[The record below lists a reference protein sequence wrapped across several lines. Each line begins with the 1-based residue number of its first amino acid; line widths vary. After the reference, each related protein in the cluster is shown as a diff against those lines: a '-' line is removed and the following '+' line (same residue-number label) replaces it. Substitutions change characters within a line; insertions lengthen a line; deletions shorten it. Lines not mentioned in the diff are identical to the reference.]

1 MTDGRKYT
9 GYHENG
15 PYFSWNPGWFSF
27 FLIFVMSKSL
37 NNKVLDDLNWH
48 ILEELQTD
56 GRMPAVEIGRRI
68 GLSAPAVADRIQK
81 LEDLGYI
88 KGYQTLLDLD
98 KLGLTIRAMV
108 SYKNTR
114 LKHSDLIRMIGSIPE
129 VLEWY
134 TVTGNYSVLL
144 KLATSSSQ
152 RLAAL
157 IVQLEEFG
165 ETNTSLILEQN
176 QDRKIVS
183 CPSDPSASTISA
195 PA

>member
-1 MTDGRKYT
+1 
-9 GYHENG
+9 
-15 PYFSWNPGWFSF
+15 
-27 FLIFVMSKSL
+27 MSKTL

-48 ILEELQTD
+48 ILEQLQTD
-56 GRMPAVEIGRRI
+56 GRMSAAEIGRRV

-81 LEDLGYI
+81 LEELGYI

-108 SYKNTR
+108 SYKNAR
-114 LKHSDLIRMIGSIPE
+114 LKHSELIQLISSIPE

-134 TVTGNYSVLL
+134 TITGNYSVLL

-157 IVQLEEFG
+157 IVKLEEFG

-176 QDRKIVS
+176 QDRKIVGGL
-183 CPSDPSASTISA
+183 PDLMVAEQ
-195 PA
+195 

>member
-1 MTDGRKYT
+1 
-9 GYHENG
+9 
-15 PYFSWNPGWFSF
+15 
-27 FLIFVMSKSL
+27 MSKSL

-48 ILEELQTD
+48 ILEELQND

-88 KGYQTLLDLD
+88 KGYQTLLNLD
-98 KLGLTIRAMV
+98 KLGLSIRAMV
-108 SYKNTR
+108 SFKTTR
-114 LKHSDLIRMIGSIPE
+114 LNHSALILLISSIPE

-144 KLATSSSQ
+144 KIATSSSQ
-152 RLAAL
+152 RLADL
-157 IVQLEEFG
+157 IIQLEEFG

-176 QDRKIVS
+176 SDRKIIS
-183 CPSDPSASTISA
+183 CPADPSVASTLSSS
-195 PA
+195 

>member
-1 MTDGRKYT
+1 
-9 GYHENG
+9 
-15 PYFSWNPGWFSF
+15 
-27 FLIFVMSKSL
+27 MSKTL

-48 ILEELQTD
+48 ILEQLQTD
-56 GRMPAVEIGRRI
+56 GRMPAVEIGRRV

-114 LKHSDLIRMIGSIPE
+114 LKHSELIQLISSIPE

-144 KLATSSSQ
+144 KLANLFQPASGSPH
-152 RLAAL
+152 
-157 IVQLEEFG
+157 
-165 ETNTSLILEQN
+165 
-176 QDRKIVS
+176 RKIRRVRRDQYI
-183 CPSDPSASTISA
+183 PDPRAKSRS
-195 PA
+195 

>member
-1 MTDGRKYT
+1 MTDGRKYA
-9 GYHENG
+9 GYHANG

-68 GLSAPAVADRIQK
+68 GLSAQAVADRIQK

-114 LKHSDLIRMIGSIPE
+114 LKHSELIRMIGSIPE

-183 CPSDPSASTISA
+183 CPSDPSTSTISA

>member
-1 MTDGRKYT
+1 
-9 GYHENG
+9 
-15 PYFSWNPGWFSF
+15 
-27 FLIFVMSKSL
+27 MSKSL

-48 ILEELQTD
+48 ILEELQND

-88 KGYQTLLDLD
+88 KGYQTLLNLD
-98 KLGLTIRAMV
+98 KLGLSIRAMV
-108 SYKNTR
+108 SFKTTR
-114 LKHSDLIRMIGSIPE
+114 LNHSALIRLISSIPE

-144 KLATSSSQ
+144 KIATSSSQ
-152 RLAAL
+152 RLADL
-157 IVQLEEFG
+157 IIQLEEFG

-176 QDRKIVS
+176 SDRKIIS
-183 CPSDPSASTISA
+183 CPADPSVASTLST